1 MAECAADTSEGQDY
15 YEDFGPLPHVDD
27 VMMVFQATSKV
38 DQLLCCKLRRKKRW
52 FCNIPR
58 QASAAQKRA
67 RAASD
72 EAEGLGFRV

>member
-27 VMMVFQATSKV
+27 VMMVDATWKV
-38 DQLLCCKLRRKKRW
+38 DQLLCCKLRAKKK
-52 FCNIPR
+52 FLCNIPR
-58 QASAAQKRA
+58 QASAAKKRA